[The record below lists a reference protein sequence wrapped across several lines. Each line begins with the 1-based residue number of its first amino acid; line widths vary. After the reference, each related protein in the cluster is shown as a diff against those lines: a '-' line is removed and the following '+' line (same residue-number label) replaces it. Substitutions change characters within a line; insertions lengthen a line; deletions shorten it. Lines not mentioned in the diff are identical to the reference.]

1 MPMAMVSVE
10 KEKLYVGKK
19 IMFSPKWTNFVSF
32 SLFLYLICLFKIKD
46 KLKWTKENGN
56 RQIKVSKINEYAQT

>member
-19 IMFSPKWTNFVSF
+19 IMFSPKWTTFVSF

-46 KLKWTKENGN
+46 KLK
-56 RQIKVSKINEYAQT
+56 